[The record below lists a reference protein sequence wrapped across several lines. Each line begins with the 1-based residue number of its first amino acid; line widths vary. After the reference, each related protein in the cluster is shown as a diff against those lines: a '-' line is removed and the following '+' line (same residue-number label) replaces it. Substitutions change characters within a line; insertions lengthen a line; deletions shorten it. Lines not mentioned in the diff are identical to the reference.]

1 MTELVEQ
8 TETKVVDKVTDD
20 EVIKVRKGVLADFI
34 IKDRKSYL
42 RAQQSRYKNMR
53 LIDGIHMR
61 FLFIYGALSILL
73 VFSLLW
79 TIVRIILLKEF
90 PDVLLGAFDVILLF
104 IFAMRINDALH
115 WWDEEEERSGGYLAN
130 SETD

>member
-1 MTELVEQ
+1 MTEIVKQE
-8 TETKVVDKVTDD
+8 EKASED
-20 EVIKVRKGVLADFI
+20 EIIKVKKSVVVEYIL
-34 IKDRKSYL
+34 KDRNKYL

-73 VFSLLW
+73 VLSLLW

-90 PDVLLGAFDVILLF
+90 YDVLLGAFDVILLF
-104 IFAMRINDALH
+104 IFVMRVDDALH
-115 WWDEEEERSGGYLAN
+115 WWDEEEERTGGYLADT
-130 SETD
+130 ETD

>member
-1 MTELVEQ
+1 MTEIVKQEEN
-8 TETKVVDKVTDD
+8 TSED
-20 EVIKVRKGVLADFI
+20 EIIKVKKSVVVEHIL
-34 IKDRKSYL
+34 KDRNSYL

-61 FLFIYGALSILL
+61 LLFMYGALSILL
-73 VFSLLW
+73 VLSLLW

-90 PDVLLGAFDVILLF
+90 YDVLLGAFDVILLF

-115 WWDEEEERSGGYLAN
+115 WWDKEEERTGGYLADT
-130 SETD
+130 ETD

>member
-1 MTELVEQ
+1 MTELVKQEEN
-8 TETKVVDKVTDD
+8 TSED
-20 EVIKVRKGVLADFI
+20 EVIKVKKSVVVEYIL
-34 IKDRKSYL
+34 KDRKKYL

-115 WWDEEEERSGGYLAN
+115 WWDEEEERTGGYLADT
-130 SETD
+130 ETN

>member
-1 MTELVEQ
+1 MTEIVKQEES
-8 TETKVVDKVTDD
+8 TSED
-20 EVIKVRKGVLADFI
+20 EIIKVKKSVVVEYIL
-34 IKDRKSYL
+34 KDRNKYL

-73 VFSLLW
+73 VLSLLW

-90 PDVLLGAFDVILLF
+90 YDVLLGAFDVILLF
-104 IFAMRINDALH
+104 IFVMRVDDALH
-115 WWDEEEERSGGYLAN
+115 WWDEEEERTGGYLADT
-130 SETD
+130 ETD

>member
-8 TETKVVDKVTDD
+8 TETKVAED
-20 EVIKVRKGVLADFI
+20 EIIEVKKSVIVEYIL
-34 IKDRKSYL
+34 KDRNSYL

-61 FLFIYGALSILL
+61 FLFTYGALSVLL

-90 PDVLLGAFDVILLF
+90 SDVLLGAFDVILLF

-115 WWDEEEERSGGYLAN
+115 WWDKEEERTGGYLADT
-130 SETD
+130 ETD

>member
-1 MTELVEQ
+1 MTEIVKQEEK
-8 TETKVVDKVTDD
+8 TSED
-20 EVIKVRKGVLADFI
+20 EIIKVKKSVVVEFI
-34 IKDRKSYL
+34 LKDRNSYL

-61 FLFIYGALSILL
+61 LLFMYGALSVLL

-90 PDVLLGAFDVILLF
+90 SDVLLGAFDVILLF

-115 WWDEEEERSGGYLAN
+115 WWDEEEERTGGYLADT
-130 SETD
+130 ETD

>member
-1 MTELVEQ
+1 MTELIEQ
-8 TETKVVDKVTDD
+8 AETKVTDD
-20 EVIKVRKGVLADFI
+20 EVIKVRKSVVVDFI
-34 IKDRKSYL
+34 IKDRNSYL
-42 RAQQSRYKNMR
+42 RAQQARYKNMR
-53 LIDGIHMR
+53 LIDGIYMR
-61 FLFIYGALSILL
+61 SMFMYGALSILL

-115 WWDEEEERSGGYLAN
+115 WWDEEEERTGGYLADT
-130 SETD
+130 ETN

>member
-1 MTELVEQ
+1 MTEIVKQEEN
-8 TETKVVDKVTDD
+8 TSED
-20 EVIKVRKGVLADFI
+20 EIIKVKKSVVVEHIL
-34 IKDRKSYL
+34 KDRNSYL

-61 FLFIYGALSILL
+61 LLFMYGALSVLL

-90 PDVLLGAFDVILLF
+90 SDVLLGAFDVILLF

-115 WWDEEEERSGGYLAN
+115 WWDEEEERTGGYLADT
-130 SETD
+130 ETD

>member
-1 MTELVEQ
+1 MTELVKQEEN
-8 TETKVVDKVTDD
+8 TSED
-20 EVIKVRKGVLADFI
+20 EIIKVKKSVVVEFI
-34 IKDRKSYL
+34 LKDRNSYL

-61 FLFIYGALSILL
+61 LLFMYGALSVLL

-90 PDVLLGAFDVILLF
+90 SDVLLGAFDVILLF

-115 WWDEEEERSGGYLAN
+115 WWDEEEERTGGYLADT
-130 SETD
+130 ETD